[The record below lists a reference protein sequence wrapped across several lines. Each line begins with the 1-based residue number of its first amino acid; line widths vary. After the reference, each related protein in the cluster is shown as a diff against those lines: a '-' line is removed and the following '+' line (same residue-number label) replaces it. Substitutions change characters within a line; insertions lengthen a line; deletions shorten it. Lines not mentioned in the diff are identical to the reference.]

1 MGASKLSHGPPCL
14 SHLNLSLLTIQSVT
28 VLIQQL
34 LHIST
39 LLGVKQGLPLS
50 FILPSSTTSS
60 AMTTL
65 WMEASG
71 AFQAFSF
78 INVGCQRLVPSVR
91 DSYLVGNCCYLL
103 NHLVGTICPQAS
115 HWGQQPLLALGHRK
129 KCLSFTCSS
138 ALLTMLSF
146 AFASLSQLKGGVT
159 CIRVRGGGG
168 LKSGMPPLQA
178 AVALGVVW
186 SRFQVFYPKHAT

>member
-14 SHLNLSLLTIQSVT
+14 SHVLNLSLLTIQSVT

-39 LLGVKQGLPLS
+39 LLGVKRGLPLS

-65 WMEASG
+65 MMEASG
-71 AFQAFSF
+71 AFQAFSL
-78 INVGCQRLVPSVR
+78 INAGCHRLVPSVW

-103 NHLVGTICPQAS
+103 NTTSDGTFLSVVCKKVLLAKSWGAPKPPRNYPIGKVSLFHVWLRPSHHLVLCF
-115 HWGQQPLLALGHRK
+115 
-129 KCLSFTCSS
+129 CLFVDCH
-138 ALLTMLSF
+138 F
-146 AFASLSQLKGGVT
+146 PHQG
-159 CIRVRGGGG
+159 
-168 LKSGMPPLQA
+168 
-178 AVALGVVW
+178 
-186 SRFQVFYPKHAT
+186 

>member
-65 WMEASG
+65 RMEASG

-78 INVGCQRLVPSVR
+78 INVGCQRLVPSVW

-115 HWGQQPLLALGHRK
+115 HWGQQPLLALGHRGK
-129 KCLSFTCSS
+129 VSLFHVQLRPSHHVVLCFCLFVP
-138 ALLTMLSF
+138 A
-146 AFASLSQLKGGVT
+146 Q
-159 CIRVRGGGG
+159 RGSN
-168 LKSGMPPLQA
+168 L
-178 AVALGVVW
+178 
-186 SRFQVFYPKHAT
+186 Y